1 MQGIKHMT
9 PVWVIPS
16 DLYAKIRTLYK
27 KNKIK

>member
-27 KNKIK
+27 KIK